1 MAADEELEEMSAD
14 PKAAKKAAK
23 EAKKAEKAA
32 KKAAKKAEKEN
43 GDENEG
49 KSGGGIIG
57 TILLTLL
64 IIIVWLAIICLLIK
78 LDFGGFGS
86 TILRPIIKDIPVVN
100 MILPDAPADAKPE
113 DEKYP
118 YATLKDAIEQIKYL
132 ELQIEELQKSGGS
145 AEVANLKAEVKR
157 LKAFEEAQ
165 TRFETARKEYYEEV
179 VFGDKAPGA
188 EEYKKYYESIDA
200 ASAEELYKQAVQQVE
215 ATAKAK
221 EYAETYA
228 NMKPKQAAALMEK
241 MPDDLKLVASILEN
255 MEVDA
260 RAKILDAMSSEFAAQ
275 VTKVMQP

>member
-118 YATLKDAIEQIKYL
+118 YATLKDA
-132 ELQIEELQKSGGS
+132 
-145 AEVANLKAEVKR
+145 
-157 LKAFEEAQ
+157 
-165 TRFETARKEYYEEV
+165 
-179 VFGDKAPGA
+179 
-188 EEYKKYYESIDA
+188 YESINGYNLTG
-200 ASAEELYKQAVQQVE
+200 E
-215 ATAKAK
+215 
-221 EYAETYA
+221 
-228 NMKPKQAAALMEK
+228 
-241 MPDDLKLVASILEN
+241 
-255 MEVDA
+255 
-260 RAKILDAMSSEFAAQ
+260 EFAFIGSQINAHICNILRLS
-275 VTKVMQP
+275 VTIDHDIVQENIL